1 MSAGAD
7 GSHNPDF
14 MRKDFNK
21 MINKHKKAQAAAGAV
36 AKRGHERRTAK
47 AKAVASSTN
56 INLID
61 EIQDSQGAF

>member
-1 MSAGAD
+1 
-7 GSHNPDF
+7 